1 MNIKHINIAIDGFSS
16 CGKSSIAKEISKNFD
31 MIYVD
36 SGAMYRA
43 VTLFCL
49 ENQIIS
55 DSEVIKKRLIEKL
68 RDIEIEFNFNKQT
81 NLSEILL
88 NGINVENKIR
98 SRKVSQY
105 VSKISQIPE
114 VRNKLIKIQQ
124 KICENK
130 NVVMDGRDI
139 GTIVMPN
146 ADLKFFITAD
156 IKTRAKRRF
165 DELKSVDKEITYADV
180 LNNLNERD
188 NDDVKRKYNPLIKAD
203 DAIVIDN
210 TSLNFAQQN
219 ELIFRY
225 IKDAKS

>member
-49 ENQIIS
+49 ENDIIS
-55 DSEVIKKRLIEKL
+55 NSEVIKRKLIEKL
-68 RDIEIEFNFNKQT
+68 CDIEIEFNFNKQT

-98 SRKVSQY
+98 SRKVSEY

-124 KICENK
+124 KVCENR

-139 GTIVMPN
+139 ATIVMPN

-156 IKTRAKRRF
+156 INTRARRRF

-188 NDDVKRKYNPLIKAD
+188 NDDMNRKHNPLIKAD

-219 ELIFRY
+219 ELIFTY

>member
-1 MNIKHINIAIDGFSS
+1 MNLKHINIAIDGFSS
-16 CGKSSIAKEISKNFD
+16 CGKSSIAKEISKKFD

-49 ENQIIS
+49 ENDIIS
-55 DSEVIKKRLIEKL
+55 NSKVIRRKLIENLCNIKI
-68 RDIEIEFNFNKQT
+68 DFNFNKQT

-88 NGINVENKIR
+88 NGTNVENKIR
-98 SRKVSQY
+98 SRKVSKY

-139 GTIVMPN
+139 ATIVMPN

-165 DELKSVDKEITYADV
+165 DELKSVDKEVTYEDV

-188 NDDVKRKYNPLIKAD
+188 SDDVKRKYNPLIKVA

-210 TSLNFAQQN
+210 TSLNFVQQN

>member
-1 MNIKHINIAIDGFSS
+1 MNINHINIAIDGFSS

-49 ENQIIS
+49 ENEIIS
-55 DSEVIKKRLIEKL
+55 NSKFIKLKLIEKL
-68 RDIEIEFNFNKQT
+68 CDIEIEFNFNQQT

-88 NGINVENKIR
+88 NGVNVENKIR

-124 KICENK
+124 KICENR

-139 GTIVMPN
+139 ATIVMPN

-165 DELKSVDKEITYADV
+165 DELKSVDKEITYEDV

-188 NDDVKRKYNPLIKAD
+188 SDDMKRKYNPLIKAA

-225 IKDAKS
+225 ITDAKS

>member
-55 DSEVIKKRLIEKL
+55 DSKVIKKRLIEKL

-139 GTIVMPN
+139 ATIVMPN

-165 DELKSVDKEITYADV
+165 DELKSIDKEVTYEDV

-188 NDDVKRKYNPLIKAD
+188 SDDVKRKYNPLIKVI

>member
-1 MNIKHINIAIDGFSS
+1 MNINHINIAIDGFSS

-49 ENQIIS
+49 ENEIIINS
-55 DSEVIKKRLIEKL
+55 KVVKRRLIEKL
-68 RDIEIEFNFNKQT
+68 CDIEIEFNFNQQT

-88 NGINVENKIR
+88 NGVNVENKIR
-98 SRKVSQY
+98 SRKVSEY

-124 KICENK
+124 KICENR

-139 GTIVMPN
+139 ATIVMPN

-165 DELKSVDKEITYADV
+165 DELKYVDKEITYEDV

-188 NDDVKRKYNPLIKAD
+188 SDDMKRKYNPLIKAA

>member
-49 ENQIIS
+49 ENDIIS
-55 DSEVIKKRLIEKL
+55 NSKVIRRKLIEKL
-68 RDIEIEFNFNKQT
+68 YNIEIEFNFNKQT

-88 NGINVENKIR
+88 NGINVEHKIR
-98 SRKVSQY
+98 SRKVSEY

-124 KICENK
+124 KICENR

-139 GTIVMPN
+139 ATIVMPN

-156 IKTRAKRRF
+156 LKTRARRRF

-180 LNNLNERD
+180 LNNLSERD
-188 NDDVKRKYNPLIKAD
+188 NDDVKRKHNPLIKAD

>member
-1 MNIKHINIAIDGFSS
+1 MNLKHINIAIDGFSS

-49 ENQIIS
+49 ENDIIS
-55 DSEVIKKRLIEKL
+55 NSEVIKRKLIEKL
-68 RDIEIEFNFNKQT
+68 CDIEIEFNFNKQT

-98 SRKVSQY
+98 SRKVSEY

-124 KICENK
+124 KVCENR

-139 GTIVMPN
+139 ATIVMPN

-156 IKTRAKRRF
+156 INTRARRRF

-188 NDDVKRKYNPLIKAD
+188 NDDMNRKHNPLIKAD

-219 ELIFRY
+219 ELIFTY

>member
-1 MNIKHINIAIDGFSS
+1 MNLKHINIAIDGFSS

-55 DSEVIKKRLIEKL
+55 DSKVIKKRLIEKL
-68 RDIEIEFNFNKQT
+68 RYIEIEFNFNKQT

-139 GTIVMPN
+139 ATVVMPN

-165 DELKSVDKEITYADV
+165 DELKSTDKEITYVDV

-188 NDDVKRKYNPLIKAD
+188 SDDVKRKYNPLIKVA

>member
-55 DSEVIKKRLIEKL
+55 DSKVIKKRLIEKL

-98 SRKVSQY
+98 SRMVSQY
-105 VSKISQIPE
+105 VSKVSQIPE

-139 GTIVMPN
+139 ATIVMPN

-156 IKTRAKRRF
+156 IKTRARRRF

-180 LNNLNERD
+180 LNNLSERD
-188 NDDVKRKYNPLIKAD
+188 NDDVKRKHNPLIKAD

>member
-1 MNIKHINIAIDGFSS
+1 MNINHINIAIDGFSS

-49 ENQIIS
+49 ENEIIINS
-55 DSEVIKKRLIEKL
+55 KVVKRRLIEKL
-68 RDIEIEFNFNKQT
+68 CDIEIEFNFNQQT

-98 SRKVSQY
+98 SRKVSEY

-124 KICENK
+124 KICENR

-139 GTIVMPN
+139 ATIVMPN

-165 DELKSVDKEITYADV
+165 DELKSVDKEITYEDV

-188 NDDVKRKYNPLIKAD
+188 SDDVKRKYNPLIKAA
-203 DAIVIDN
+203 DAIVVDN

>member
-1 MNIKHINIAIDGFSS
+1 MNINHINIAIDGFSS

-49 ENQIIS
+49 ENKIIFN
-55 DSEVIKKRLIEKL
+55 SEVNKRKLIEKL
-68 RDIEIEFNFNKQT
+68 CDIEIEFNFNKQS

-98 SRKVSQY
+98 NRKVSEY

-124 KICENK
+124 KICENR

-139 GTIVMPN
+139 ATIVMPN

-165 DELKSVDKEITYADV
+165 DELKSVDKEITYEDV

-188 NDDVKRKYNPLIKAD
+188 SDDVKRKYNPLIKAA

>member
-1 MNIKHINIAIDGFSS
+1 MNINHINIAIDGFSS

-49 ENQIIS
+49 ENDIIS
-55 DSEVIKKRLIEKL
+55 NSEVIKRKLIEKL
-68 RDIEIEFNFNKQT
+68 CDIEIEFNFNKQT

-98 SRKVSQY
+98 SRKVSEY

-124 KICENK
+124 KVCENR

-139 GTIVMPN
+139 ATIVMPN

-156 IKTRAKRRF
+156 INTRARRRF

-188 NDDVKRKYNPLIKAD
+188 NDDMNRKHNPLIKAD

>member
-1 MNIKHINIAIDGFSS
+1 MNMKQINIAIDGFSS

-49 ENQIIS
+49 ENDIIS
-55 DSEVIKKRLIEKL
+55 NSEVIKRKLIEKL
-68 RDIEIEFNFNKQT
+68 CDIEIEFNFNKQT

-98 SRKVSQY
+98 SRKVSEY

-124 KICENK
+124 KVCENR

-139 GTIVMPN
+139 ATIVMPN

-156 IKTRAKRRF
+156 INTRARRRF

-188 NDDVKRKYNPLIKAD
+188 NDDMNRKHNPLIKAD

-219 ELIFRY
+219 ELIFTY

>member
-1 MNIKHINIAIDGFSS
+1 MNINHINIAIDGFSS

-49 ENQIIS
+49 ENEIIS
-55 DSEVIKKRLIEKL
+55 NSKFIKLKLIEKL
-68 RDIEIEFNFNKQT
+68 CDIEIEFNFNQQT

-88 NGINVENKIR
+88 NGVNVENKIR

-124 KICENK
+124 KICENR

-139 GTIVMPN
+139 ATIVMPN

-165 DELKSVDKEITYADV
+165 DELKSVDKEITYEDV

-188 NDDVKRKYNPLIKAD
+188 SDDMKRKYNPLIKAA

>member
-1 MNIKHINIAIDGFSS
+1 MNMKQINIAIDGFSS

-49 ENQIIS
+49 ENDIIS
-55 DSEVIKKRLIEKL
+55 NSEVIKRKLIEKL
-68 RDIEIEFNFNKQT
+68 CDIEIEFNFNKQT

-98 SRKVSQY
+98 SRKVSEY

-124 KICENK
+124 KVCENR

-139 GTIVMPN
+139 ATIVMPN

-156 IKTRAKRRF
+156 INTRARRRF

-188 NDDVKRKYNPLIKAD
+188 NDDMKRKHNPLIKAD

-219 ELIFRY
+219 ELIFTY

>member
-1 MNIKHINIAIDGFSS
+1 MKQINIAIDGFSS

-49 ENQIIS
+49 ENDIIS
-55 DSEVIKKRLIEKL
+55 NSEVIKRKLIEKL
-68 RDIEIEFNFNKQT
+68 CDIEIEFNFNKKT

-98 SRKVSQY
+98 SRKVSEY

-124 KICENK
+124 KVCENR

-139 GTIVMPN
+139 ATIVMPN

-156 IKTRAKRRF
+156 INTRARRRF

-188 NDDVKRKYNPLIKAD
+188 NDDMNRKYNPLIKAD

-219 ELIFRY
+219 ELIFTY

>member
-1 MNIKHINIAIDGFSS
+1 M
-16 CGKSSIAKEISKNFD
+16 
-31 MIYVD
+31 
-36 SGAMYRA
+36 
-43 VTLFCL
+43 
-49 ENQIIS
+49 
-55 DSEVIKKRLIEKL
+55 
-68 RDIEIEFNFNKQT
+68 
-81 NLSEILL
+81 
-88 NGINVENKIR
+88 
-98 SRKVSQY
+98 
-105 VSKISQIPE
+105 SKISQIPE

-139 GTIVMPN
+139 ATVVMPN

-165 DELKSVDKEITYADV
+165 DELKSVDKEITYEDV
-180 LNNLNERD
+180 LKNLNERD
-188 NDDVKRKYNPLIKAD
+188 SDDMKRKHNPLIKAA

>member
-1 MNIKHINIAIDGFSS
+1 MNINHINIAIDGFSS

-49 ENQIIS
+49 ENEIIINS
-55 DSEVIKKRLIEKL
+55 KVVKRRLIEKL
-68 RDIEIEFNFNKQT
+68 CDIEIEFNFNQQT
-81 NLSEILL
+81 NLSKILL

-98 SRKVSQY
+98 SRKVSEY

-124 KICENK
+124 KICENR

-139 GTIVMPN
+139 ATIVMPN

-165 DELKSVDKEITYADV
+165 DELKSVDKEITYEDV

-188 NDDVKRKYNPLIKAD
+188 SDDVKRKYNPLTKAA

>member
-49 ENQIIS
+49 ENDIIS
-55 DSEVIKKRLIEKL
+55 NSKVIRRKLIEKL
-68 RDIEIEFNFNKQT
+68 YNIEIEFNFNKQT

-88 NGINVENKIR
+88 NGINVEHKIR
-98 SRKVSQY
+98 SRKVSEY

-124 KICENK
+124 KICQNK

-139 GTIVMPN
+139 ATMVMPN

-156 IKTRAKRRF
+156 IKTRASRRF
-165 DELKSVDKEITYADV
+165 NELKSVDKEITFADV
-180 LNNLNERD
+180 LNNLSERD
-188 NDDVKRKYNPLIKAD
+188 NDDVKRKHNPLIKAA

>member
-1 MNIKHINIAIDGFSS
+1 MNIKHINTAIDGFSS

-49 ENQIIS
+49 ENDIIS
-55 DSEVIKKRLIEKL
+55 NSKVIRRKLIEKL
-68 RDIEIEFNFNKQT
+68 CNIEIEFNFNKQT

-88 NGINVENKIR
+88 NGINVEHKIR
-98 SRKVSQY
+98 SRKVSEY

-124 KICENK
+124 KICENR

-139 GTIVMPN
+139 ATMVMPN

-156 IKTRAKRRF
+156 IKIRARRRF

-180 LNNLNERD
+180 LNNLSERD
-188 NDDVKRKYNPLIKAD
+188 NDDVKRKHNPLIKAA

>member
-1 MNIKHINIAIDGFSS
+1 MNINHINIAIDGFSS

-49 ENQIIS
+49 ENEIIS
-55 DSEVIKKRLIEKL
+55 NSKFIKLKLIEKL
-68 RDIEIEFNFNKQT
+68 CDIEIEFNFNQQT

-98 SRKVSQY
+98 SGKVSEY

-114 VRNKLIKIQQ
+114 VRNKLIKIQK
-124 KICENK
+124 KICENR

-139 GTIVMPN
+139 ATIVMPN

-156 IKTRAKRRF
+156 IKTRARRRF
-165 DELKSVDKEITYADV
+165 DELKSVDKEITFADV
-180 LNNLNERD
+180 LNNLSERD
-188 NDDVKRKYNPLIKAD
+188 NDDVKRKHNPLIKAA

>member
-1 MNIKHINIAIDGFSS
+1 MNINHINIAIDGFSS

-49 ENQIIS
+49 ENEIIINS
-55 DSEVIKKRLIEKL
+55 KVVKRRLIEKL
-68 RDIEIEFNFNKQT
+68 CDIEIEFNFNQQT

-88 NGINVENKIR
+88 NGVNVENKIR
-98 SRKVSQY
+98 SRKVSEY
-105 VSKISQIPE
+105 VSKISQVPE

-124 KICENK
+124 KICENR

-139 GTIVMPN
+139 ATIVMPN

-165 DELKSVDKEITYADV
+165 DELKSVDKEITYEDV

-188 NDDVKRKYNPLIKAD
+188 SDDMKRKYNPLIKAA

>member
-1 MNIKHINIAIDGFSS
+1 MNINHINIAIDGFSS

-49 ENQIIS
+49 ENEIIINS
-55 DSEVIKKRLIEKL
+55 KVVKRRLIEKL
-68 RDIEIEFNFNKQT
+68 CDIEIEFNFNQQT

-98 SRKVSQY
+98 SRKVSEY

-124 KICENK
+124 KICENR

-139 GTIVMPN
+139 ATIVMPN

-165 DELKSVDKEITYADV
+165 DELKSVDKEVTFEDV

-188 NDDVKRKYNPLIKAD
+188 SDDVKRKYNPLIKVA

>member
-1 MNIKHINIAIDGFSS
+1 MNINHINIAIDGFSS

-49 ENQIIS
+49 ENEIIINS
-55 DSEVIKKRLIEKL
+55 KVVKKRLIEKL
-68 RDIEIEFNFNKQT
+68 CDIEIEFNFNQQT

-98 SRKVSQY
+98 SRKVSEY

-124 KICENK
+124 KICENR

-139 GTIVMPN
+139 ATIVMPN

-165 DELKSVDKEITYADV
+165 DELKSVDKEITYEDV

-188 NDDVKRKYNPLIKAD
+188 SDDVKRKYNPLIKAA

>member
-1 MNIKHINIAIDGFSS
+1 MNVKYINIAIDGFSS

-43 VTLFCL
+43 VTFFCL
-49 ENQIIS
+49 ENDIIS
-55 DSEVIKKRLIEKL
+55 NSKVIRRKLIEKL
-68 RDIEIEFNFNKQT
+68 CNIEIEFNFNKQT

-88 NGINVENKIR
+88 NRINVEHKIR
-98 SRKVSQY
+98 SRKVSEY

-124 KICENK
+124 KICENR

-139 GTIVMPN
+139 ATIVMPN

-156 IKTRAKRRF
+156 IKTRTKRRF
-165 DELKSVDKEITYADV
+165 DELKSVDKEITYEDV

-188 NDDVKRKYNPLIKAD
+188 SDDMKRKHNPLIKAT

-210 TSLNFAQQN
+210 TYLNFAQQN
-219 ELIFRY
+219 ELIFRF

>member
-1 MNIKHINIAIDGFSS
+1 MNINHINIAIDGFSS

-49 ENQIIS
+49 ENEIIINS
-55 DSEVIKKRLIEKL
+55 KVVKRRLIEKL
-68 RDIEIEFNFNKQT
+68 CDIEIEFNFNQQT

-88 NGINVENKIR
+88 NGVNVENKIR
-98 SRKVSQY
+98 SRKVSEY

-124 KICENK
+124 KICENR

-139 GTIVMPN
+139 ATIVMPN

-165 DELKSVDKEITYADV
+165 DELKSVDKEITYEDV
-180 LNNLNERD
+180 LNNLSERD
-188 NDDVKRKYNPLIKAD
+188 NDDVKRKHNPLIKAA

-225 IKDAKS
+225 ITDAKS

>member
-49 ENQIIS
+49 ENEIIS
-55 DSEVIKKRLIEKL
+55 NSEVIKRKLIEKL
-68 RDIEIEFNFNKQT
+68 CDIEIEFNFNKQT

-98 SRKVSQY
+98 SGKVSEY

-124 KICENK
+124 KICENR

-139 GTIVMPN
+139 ATIVMPN

-156 IKTRAKRRF
+156 INTRARRRF
-165 DELKSVDKEITYADV
+165 DELKSVDNEITYADV

-188 NDDVKRKYNPLIKAD
+188 NDDMNRKHNPLIKAD

-219 ELIFRY
+219 ELIFTY

>member
-49 ENQIIS
+49 ENDIIS
-55 DSEVIKKRLIEKL
+55 NSEVIKRKLIEKL
-68 RDIEIEFNFNKQT
+68 CDIEIEFNFNKQT

-98 SRKVSQY
+98 SRKVSEY

-124 KICENK
+124 KICENR

-139 GTIVMPN
+139 ATMVMPS

-165 DELKSVDKEITYADV
+165 DELKSSDKEITYADV

-188 NDDVKRKYNPLIKAD
+188 NDDVKRKYNPLIKAA

>member
-1 MNIKHINIAIDGFSS
+1 MKINHINIAIDGFSS

-49 ENQIIS
+49 ENEIIS
-55 DSEVIKKRLIEKL
+55 NSKFIHRRLIEKL
-68 RDIEIEFNFNKQT
+68 CDIEIEFNFNKQT

-88 NGINVENKIR
+88 NGRNVENKIR
-98 SRKVSQY
+98 SRKVSEY

-124 KICENK
+124 KICENR

-139 GTIVMPN
+139 ATIVMPN

-165 DELKSVDKEITYADV
+165 DELKSSDKEITYADV

-188 NDDVKRKYNPLIKAD
+188 NDDVKRKYNPLIKAA

>member
-1 MNIKHINIAIDGFSS
+1 MNINHINIAIDGFSS

-49 ENQIIS
+49 ENEIIINS
-55 DSEVIKKRLIEKL
+55 KVVKRRLIEKL
-68 RDIEIEFNFNKQT
+68 CDIEIEFNFNQQT

-98 SRKVSQY
+98 SRKVSEY

-124 KICENK
+124 KICENR

-139 GTIVMPN
+139 ATIVMPN

-165 DELKSVDKEITYADV
+165 DELKSVDKEITYEDV

-188 NDDVKRKYNPLIKAD
+188 SDDVKRKYNPLIKAAD
-203 DAIVIDN
+203 SINVDN

>member
-1 MNIKHINIAIDGFSS
+1 MNINHINIAIDGFSS

-49 ENQIIS
+49 ENEIIS
-55 DSEVIKKRLIEKL
+55 NSKVIQRRLIEKL
-68 RDIEIEFNFNKQT
+68 CDIEIEFNFNKQT

-98 SRKVSQY
+98 SRKVSEY

-124 KICENK
+124 KICENR

-139 GTIVMPN
+139 ATMVMPN

-188 NDDVKRKYNPLIKAD
+188 NDDMNRKHNPLIKAA

-219 ELIFRY
+219 ELIFTY

>member
-49 ENQIIS
+49 ENDIIS
-55 DSEVIKKRLIEKL
+55 NSKVIRRKLIEKL
-68 RDIEIEFNFNKQT
+68 YNIEIEFNFNKQT

-88 NGINVENKIR
+88 NGINVEHKIR
-98 SRKVSQY
+98 SRKVSEY

-124 KICENK
+124 KICENR

-139 GTIVMPN
+139 ATMVMPN

-156 IKTRAKRRF
+156 IKTRASRRF
-165 DELKSVDKEITYADV
+165 NELKSVDKEITFADV
-180 LNNLNERD
+180 LNNLSERD
-188 NDDVKRKYNPLIKAD
+188 NDDVKRKHNPLIKAA

>member
-55 DSEVIKKRLIEKL
+55 YSEVIKKRLIEKL
-68 RDIEIEFNFNKQT
+68 CDIEIEFNFNQQT

-98 SRKVSQY
+98 SRKVSEY

-124 KICENK
+124 KICENR

-139 GTIVMPN
+139 ATIVMPN

-165 DELKSVDKEITYADV
+165 DELKSVDKEITYEDV

-188 NDDVKRKYNPLIKAD
+188 SDDVKRKYNPLIKAA
-203 DAIVIDN
+203 DAIVVDN

>member
-1 MNIKHINIAIDGFSS
+1 MNINHINIAIDGFSS

-49 ENQIIS
+49 ENEIIINS
-55 DSEVIKKRLIEKL
+55 KVVKRRLIEKL
-68 RDIEIEFNFNKQT
+68 CDIEIEFNFNQQT

-98 SRKVSQY
+98 SRKVSEY

-124 KICENK
+124 KICENR

-139 GTIVMPN
+139 ATIVMPN

-165 DELKSVDKEITYADV
+165 DELKSVDKEITYEDV

-188 NDDVKRKYNPLIKAD
+188 SDDVKRKNNPLIKVI

>member
-1 MNIKHINIAIDGFSS
+1 MNINHINIAIDGFSS

-49 ENQIIS
+49 ENEIIINS
-55 DSEVIKKRLIEKL
+55 KVVKRRLIEKL
-68 RDIEIEFNFNKQT
+68 CDIEIEFNFNQQT
-81 NLSEILL
+81 NLSKILL

-98 SRKVSQY
+98 SRKVSEY

-124 KICENK
+124 KICENR

-139 GTIVMPN
+139 ATIVMPN

-165 DELKSVDKEITYADV
+165 DELKSVDKEITYEDV

-188 NDDVKRKYNPLIKAD
+188 SDDVKRKYNPLIKAA